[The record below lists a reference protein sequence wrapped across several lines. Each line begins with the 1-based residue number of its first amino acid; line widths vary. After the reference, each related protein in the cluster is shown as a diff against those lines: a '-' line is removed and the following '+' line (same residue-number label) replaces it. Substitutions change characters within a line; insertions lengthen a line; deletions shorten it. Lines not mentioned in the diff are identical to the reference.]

1 MGCGVMWN
9 VALREIFGVTGD
21 WGKLRNE
28 KLHDASC
35 SSDIK

>member
-1 MGCGVMWN
+1 MYN

-21 WGKLRNE
+21 WRKLRIV
-28 KLHDASC
+28 KLHDVSC